1 MTTSAQTPGLADTHL
16 WPITSVAHRSPTSA
30 ERRAEILASPGFG
43 QYYTDHMVR
52 ATWTEDEG
60 WHDAELVPYQPLT
73 FDPATNFLHYGQ
85 AIFEGMKAYRHA
97 DGSIW
102 LYRPLKNATRFNNS
116 ARRLAMAEVPEE
128 LFIGSIAALVSADRE
143 WVPSGG
149 ETSLYL
155 RPFMLGTEIG
165 LGVRPS
171 NTYQFLLIASPAG
184 AYFSKGVHPVSV
196 WLSDD
201 YVRAAPGGTG
211 EAKCAG
217 NYAAS
222 LVAQAEAAQHGCDQ
236 VVWLD
241 AAEHRWIEEMGG
253 MNLYFVYG
261 SGDQARIM
269 TPSLTGALLPGVT
282 RDSLLTV
289 AQDLGI
295 KAEEGRIS
303 VDEWKA
309 GCASGEITEVFAC
322 GTAAVVTPV
331 GEVKSRMGNWTVGSG
346 GSGEVT
352 MRLRQAL
359 LDIQTGAVPDKHAWM
374 HKIIDA

>member
-1 MTTSAQTPGLADTHL
+1 MTTSPSLADTHL
-16 WPITSVAHRSPTSA
+16 WPIVSNPNTNPASA
-30 ERRAEILASPGFG
+30 ERRAEILADPGFG
-43 QYYTDHMVR
+43 KYYTDNMVR
-52 ATWTEDEG
+52 ATWTEDKG
-60 WHDAELVPYQPLT
+60 WHDAELVAYQPLT

-97 DGSIW
+97 DNSIW
-102 LYRPLKNATRFNNS
+102 LYRPLKNSTRFNNS

-128 LFIGSIAALVSADRE
+128 LFIGAIAALVSADRD

-184 AYFSKGVHPVSV
+184 AYFAKGIKPVTV

-211 EAKCAG
+211 ETKCAG

-222 LVAQAEAAQHGCDQ
+222 LVAQAEAMQHGCDQ

-253 MNLYFVYG
+253 MNLYFVFG

-295 KAEEGRIS
+295 RADEGRIS
-303 VDEWKA
+303 VEEWQA

-331 GEVKSRMGNWTVGSG
+331 GHVKSRIGNWTVGDG
-346 GSGEVT
+346 NAGEVT
-352 MRLRQAL
+352 MRLRKAL
-359 LDIQTGAVPDKHAWM
+359 LDIQTGQVPDKHAWL
-374 HKIIDA
+374 HKIVDA

>member
-1 MTTSAQTPGLADTHL
+1 MTTSPSLADTHL
-16 WPITSVAHRSPTSA
+16 WPIVVQPNPHPTSP
-30 ERRAEILASPGFG
+30 ERRAEILAEPGFG
-43 QYYTDHMVR
+43 KHYTDHMVR
-52 ATWTEDEG
+52 ATWTEDKG
-60 WHDAELVPYQPLT
+60 WHDAELVAYQPLT
-73 FDPATNFLHYGQ
+73 LDPATNFLHYGQ

-102 LYRPLKNATRFNNS
+102 LYRPLKNASRFNNS

-128 LFIGSIAALVSADRE
+128 LFIGSIAALVSADRD

-184 AYFSKGVHPVSV
+184 AYFAKGIHPVTV

-211 EAKCAG
+211 ETKCAG

-253 MNLYFVYG
+253 MNLYFVHG

-289 AQDLGI
+289 AQDLGLR
-295 KAEEGRIS
+295 ADEGRIS
-303 VDEWKA
+303 VEEWQA

-331 GEVKSRMGNWTVGSG
+331 GFVKSRLGNWTVGDG
-346 GSGEVT
+346 NPGEVT
-352 MRLRQAL
+352 MRLRKAL
-359 LDIQTGAVPDKHAWM
+359 LDIQTGAVPDKHAWL
-374 HKIIDA
+374 HKIVDA

>member
-1 MTTSAQTPGLADTHL
+1 MTTSADAPSLADTHL
-16 WPITSVAHRSPTSA
+16 WPIAYRPNANPTST
-30 ERRAEILASPGFG
+30 ERRAEILADPGFG
-43 QYYTDHMVR
+43 KYYTDHMVR
-52 ATWTEDEG
+52 ATWTEGEG
-60 WHDAELVPYQPLT
+60 WHDAELVAYQPLT

-102 LYRPLKNATRFNNS
+102 TFRPLKNATRFNNS

-128 LFIGSIAALVSADRE
+128 LFIGSLSALISADRD

-155 RPFMLGTEIG
+155 RPFMLGTEVG

-171 NTYQFLLIASPAG
+171 NTYQYLLIASPAG
-184 AYFSKGVHPVSV
+184 AYFSKGIHPVTV

-211 EAKCAG
+211 ETKCAG

-222 LVAQAEAAQHGCDQ
+222 LVAQAEAMQHGCDQ

-241 AAEHRWIEEMGG
+241 AAEHKWIEEMGG

-261 SGDQARIM
+261 SGDQARIV

-295 KAEEGRIS
+295 RADEGRIS
-303 VDEWKA
+303 VQDWQA
-309 GCASGEITEVFAC
+309 GCESGEITEVFAC

-331 GEVKSRMGNWTVGSG
+331 GHVKSRLGSWSISDG
-346 GSGEVT
+346 GAGEVT

-359 LDIQTGAVPDKHAWM
+359 LDIQTGQTPDKHAWM
-374 HKIIDA
+374 HKIVDA

>member
-1 MTTSAQTPGLADTHL
+1 MTTSPSLADTHL
-16 WPITSVAHRSPTSA
+16 WPIVSNPNANPASA
-30 ERRAEILASPGFG
+30 ERRAEILADPGFG
-43 QYYTDHMVR
+43 KYYTDNMVR
-52 ATWTEDEG
+52 ATWTEEKG
-60 WHDAELVPYQPLT
+60 WHDAELVAYQPLT

-97 DGSIW
+97 DNSIW
-102 LYRPLKNATRFNNS
+102 LYRPLKNSTRFNNS

-128 LFIGSIAALVSADRE
+128 LFIGAIAALVSADRD

-184 AYFSKGVHPVSV
+184 AYFAKGIKPVTV

-211 EAKCAG
+211 ETKCAG

-222 LVAQAEAAQHGCDQ
+222 LVAQAEAMQHGCDQ

-253 MNLYFVYG
+253 MNLYFVFG

-295 KAEEGRIS
+295 RADEGRIS
-303 VDEWKA
+303 VEEWQA

-331 GEVKSRMGNWTVGSG
+331 GHVKSRIGNWTVGDG
-346 GSGEVT
+346 NAGEVT
-352 MRLRQAL
+352 MQLRKAL
-359 LDIQTGAVPDKHAWM
+359 LDIQTGQVPDRHAWL
-374 HKIIDA
+374 HKIVDA